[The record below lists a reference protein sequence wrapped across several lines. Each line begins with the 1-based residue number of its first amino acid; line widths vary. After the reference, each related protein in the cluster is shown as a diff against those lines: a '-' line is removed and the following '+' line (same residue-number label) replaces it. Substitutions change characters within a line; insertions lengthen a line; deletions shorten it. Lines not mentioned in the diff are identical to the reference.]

1 MLADPTSRDAE
12 QFRAL
17 RWSLSFV
24 NADHGARTIMF
35 TSAVDA
41 EGKSTTVANLA
52 VAFARAGRRVVV
64 IDADLSHPDL
74 HRICGLNEHSSKRG
88 NRSA

>member
-17 RWSLSFV
+17 RSSLDLA
-24 NADHGARTIMF
+24 NAEHGARTIMI

-52 VAFARAGRRVVV
+52 VALARAG
-64 IDADLSHPDL
+64 A
-74 HRICGLNEHSSKRG
+74 G
-88 NRSA
+88 